1 MTNGILIIDD
11 AQRLRAARPNTYG
24 MNPWVA
30 ERLQGFGIDPYDR
43 AESIR
48 QRVAREAGVFGSTGL
63 APRRSVFDAAQVVPL
78 AIDYDDV
85 TQRTI
90 LDMAPAEVEMAEHVG
105 EVIVPT
111 APVDTDK
118 GNFVLDDY
126 AESIEVVNDTIGT
139 HGDVAQVH
147 ANHGFVPYQTEA
159 HYLSTSVNR
168 AVAGIAPQLVSVVR
182 SAQKLTQRIKVA
194 KEVRIGVM
202 TGDPNN
208 FHPTCRRALLAGQH
222 WNGGGGANPIADM
235 QAMIAAMIAF
245 PNLSVFGLEAW
256 QAVQANA
263 TMREILASQLSNA
276 GMLRTADWS
285 QYWGIVR
292 TVVSEAR
299 YKLPTE
305 PNLRRIYPQTSF
317 ALLHVNAA
325 PAART
330 WAKCFTLRGGA
341 QGWTTTAWF
350 DQRPGGKGA
359 DCIKTGY
366 DGVEVVIDNQFGAIC
381 TGMRV

>member
-1 MTNGILIIDD
+1 MTTSILIVDD
-11 AQRLRAARPNTYG
+11 AQRLRAARPNQFG

-48 QRVAREAGVFGSTGL
+48 QRLAQQTGIYGSTGL
-63 APRRSVFDAAQVVPL
+63 VPRRNVFDDAKVLPL

-90 LDMAPAEVEMAEHVG
+90 LDMAPAEVEMPEHIG

-111 APVDTDK
+111 TPVDSDK

-139 HGDVAQVH
+139 HGDVNRVH

-159 HYLSTSVNR
+159 HYLSTSTNR
-168 AVAGIAPQLVSVVR
+168 SVAGVAPQLVSVVR
-182 SAQKLTQRIKVA
+182 SSQKLVHRIKTA
-194 KEVRIGVM
+194 KEVRIGGMV
-202 TGDPNN
+202 GDPNN
-208 FHPTCRRALLAGQH
+208 FHPTCRRALIAGQH

-235 QAMIAAMIAF
+235 QSMIAAMIAF

-285 QYWGIVR
+285 QYWGILR
-292 TVVSEAR
+292 TAVSEAR
-299 YKLPTE
+299 YKLPNDPT
-305 PNLRRIYPQTSF
+305 LRRVFPLSSF
-317 ALLHVNAA
+317 ALLHVNTV

-330 WAKCFTLRGGA
+330 WAKHFVLRGGA

-350 DQRPGGKGA
+350 DPNPGGKGA
-359 DCIKTGY
+359 DYVKTGY